1 MKGFPKLAKSE
12 MQRLLRYIRTRV
24 ASVEDSED
32 IMQDTFLAF
41 YARWN
46 IGQPIHNAV
55 AWLVQTANHKIVD
68 SYRRRSRASPLSPAE
83 GPRRDLDASDLWDI
97 ADARALAPEEEL
109 LQQELRE
116 ALVKAIQTLPAE
128 QRDVFLM
135 TEVDGLSFRQIQ
147 RRTGAPLNT
156 LLSRKRYAVLKLRK
170 ELSKFLETE

>member
-1 MKGFPKLAKSE
+1 
-12 MQRLLRYIRTRV
+12 MQ
-24 ASVEDSED
+24 E
-32 IMQDTFLAF
+32 TFLAF

-68 SYRRRSRASPLSPAE
+68 SYRRRSRASALPPAE
-83 GPRRDLDASDLWDI
+83 RPRGDLDASDLWDI
-97 ADARALAPEEEL
+97 ADARALRPEDEVKRR
-109 LQQELRE
+109 ELRE
-116 ALVKAIQTLPAE
+116 ALMKAIEMLPAE

-135 TEVDGLSFRQIQ
+135 TEVDGLSFREIQ

-170 ELSKFLETE
+170 ELSRVLETE